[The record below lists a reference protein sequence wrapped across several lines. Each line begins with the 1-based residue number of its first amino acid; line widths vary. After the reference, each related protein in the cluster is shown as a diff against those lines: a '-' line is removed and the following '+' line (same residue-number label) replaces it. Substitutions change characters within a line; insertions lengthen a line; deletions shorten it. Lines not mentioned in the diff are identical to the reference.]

1 MAKLMLAIMVI
12 LLLLPLTWNLSAVSS
27 LSGSIGVDQEGMEK
41 SLSAQEWICEI
52 YGRKICGERRRRS
65 LRIYQKPPPPAPT
78 ANRLR
83 SYKTLPPPPPPS
95 TTGNNRSSTAFCGPP
110 PPPRTDH
117 E

>member
-1 MAKLMLAIMVI
+1 MARLMLAIMV
-12 LLLLPLTWNLSAVSS
+12 LLFLPLMWDLPAVSG

-41 SLSAQEWICEI
+41 SLSAEEWISKI
-52 YGRKICGERRRRS
+52 YGRKICAERRRRS

-110 PPPRTDH
+110 PPLL
-117 E
+117 